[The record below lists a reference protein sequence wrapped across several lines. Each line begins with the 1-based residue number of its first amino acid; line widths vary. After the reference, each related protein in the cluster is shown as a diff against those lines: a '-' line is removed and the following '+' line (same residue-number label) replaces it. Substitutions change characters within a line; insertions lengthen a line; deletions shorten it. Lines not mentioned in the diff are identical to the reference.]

1 MKHAILFVLSTFFAT
16 QAVATGLPENVLEDP
31 AAIGP
36 YDAVEANL
44 SDFLWL
50 KRPVVVFADTPAD
63 PRFKRQIELLEARP
77 QALIDRD
84 VVILIDSDAK
94 NPSEIRTKLRPRG
107 FMMVLIGKDGEVELR
122 KPTPWDVREITRAI
136 DKMPMRLQE
145 LKERRAAQDAK
156 LND

>member
-1 MKHAILFVLSTFFAT
+1 MKHAILLVLSAFFAT
-16 QAVATGLPENVLEDP
+16 QALAAGLPEEALEDP
-31 AAIGP
+31 ASIGP
-36 YDAVEANL
+36 YEAVEANL

-84 VVILIDSDAK
+84 VVVLIDSDPK
-94 NPSEIRTKLRPRG
+94 TPSAIREKLRPRG
-107 FMMVLIGKDGEVELR
+107 FMLVLMGKDGGVKLR
-122 KPTPWDVREITRAI
+122 KPFPWDVRELSHAI

-145 LKERRAAQDAK
+145 LEEQRASQLPVLKD
-156 LND
+156 

>member
-1 MKHAILFVLSTFFAT
+1 MKHAILFVFSTFFSL
-16 QAVATGLPENVLEDP
+16 QAVAEGLPEGALEDP
-31 AAIGP
+31 TAIGP

-77 QALIDRD
+77 QALIDRE
-84 VVILIDSDAK
+84 VVILVDTDPKTPSD
-94 NPSEIRTKLRPRG
+94 IRTKLRPRG

-122 KPTPWDVREITRAI
+122 KPSPWDIREITRAI
-136 DKMPMRLQE
+136 DKMPLRLQE
-145 LKERRAAQDAK
+145 LKEMRAAQDAE

>member
-1 MKHAILFVLSTFFAT
+1 MKHAILFVLSAFFAAQT
-16 QAVATGLPENVLEDP
+16 LAAGLPEDVLEDP

-84 VVILIDSDAK
+84 VVILVDSNPK
-94 NPSEIRTKLRPRG
+94 TPSEIRTKLRPRG

-122 KPTPWDVREITRAI
+122 KPSPWDIREITRAI

-145 LKERRAAQDAK
+145 LKDQRASR
-156 LND
+156 LPEFNN